1 MKSQDYYRE
10 YIHKRVMSQQPIDY
24 VRYDENR
31 KEDFQEKVNA
41 YLQKLKKEE
50 EEEKAALETQINER
64 YRK

>member
-31 KEDFQEKVNA
+31 KEDFQ
-41 YLQKLKKEE
+41 
-50 EEEKAALETQINER
+50 
-64 YRK
+64 